1 LAIEGE
7 TSEVTGTSAGVLVAC
22 PLVMGIGRSRWG
34 RRAAALAGLLTS
46 ALAPRAEAQSSAAE
60 RLWLT
65 WSATEGCPSQEELLG
80 EVGKLLGD
88 RANREASKEP
98 IPVKATVS
106 REAGGSFVV
115 RLETPGEGGTQARE
129 LRGATCKAVADA
141 AALILALMID
151 PDAAMTPEEE
161 APTATKRTDED
172 QRGRSEKSPTN
183 TEPTSSPRLESAP
196 PSKSPRP
203 PSAAPTTTTTTTTT
217 AKTKDPTRA
226 APTEADPTQPI
237 ELRLGAWAGADIGSL
252 PGLAPGFGA
261 LGSIAFGAPRLAI
274 GIAFWPDNAGT
285 LAALPSA
292 GSDVGLLAGEIGLC
306 SALLQKP
313 LEIAPCA
320 AVEIG
325 QLFAEGFGVSDPR
338 RGASV
343 WVALKGGGALLWRPF
358 QKQKQQQQQTPNP
371 LDRLGITARI
381 ELVIPLV
388 RPRFVIEGIGPVHSP
403 AALAGRGSL
412 GLEISL

>member
-1 LAIEGE
+1 
-7 TSEVTGTSAGVLVAC
+7 
-22 PLVMGIGRSRWG
+22 M
-34 RRAAALAGLLTS
+34 LTS
-46 ALAPRAEAQSSAAE
+46 ALAPRAEAHPSAVE
-60 RLWLT
+60 RLRLT
-65 WSATEGCPSQEELLG
+65 WSAAEGCPSEGELLA

-88 RANREASKEP
+88 RANGEASKEL

-151 PDAAMTPEEE
+151 PEAAMTPEEE
-161 APTATKRTDED
+161 APIATKRTDED
-172 QRGRSEKSPTN
+172 QRGGSEKSPTN
-183 TEPTSSPRLESAP
+183 SEPTSPPRPESAP
-196 PSKSPRP
+196 HLRSSRP
-203 PSAAPTTTTTTTTT
+203 PSAAP
-217 AKTKDPTRA
+217 AKTKTQEPKRA
-226 APTEADPTQPI
+226 APSEADPARPI

-261 LGSIAFGAPRLAI
+261 SGSIAFGAPRLSI
-274 GIAFWPDNAGT
+274 GIALWPDNAAT

-313 LEIAPCA
+313 VEMAPCA

-325 QLFAEGFGVSDPR
+325 QLFAKGFGVSDPR

-343 WVALKGGGALLWRPF
+343 WVALKGGGALVWRPF
-358 QKQKQQQQQTPNP
+358 EKKYKHKYNNP
-371 LDRLGITARI
+371 LDHLGIAARI
-381 ELVIPLV
+381 ELVVPLV
-388 RPRFVIEGIGPVHSP
+388 RPRFIIEGIGPVHSP

-412 GLEISL
+412 GIEISF